1 MSAEPLPLDLALLVR
16 TLNAV
21 AGVAG
26 GIATPAGA
34 HVLSSALG
42 TPAAEEHLMRLAA
55 NISGIAWASASA
67 LDLALVMDGLKPPV
81 RLAAAPVVPA
91 LEAPADPQLAL
102 WQRLRT
108 GR

>member
-1 MSAEPLPLDLALLVR
+1 MTAQPLPLDLALLVR

-34 HVLSSALG
+34 HALSAALG
-42 TPAAEEHLMRLAA
+42 TPAAEEHLLRLAA

-67 LDLALVMDGLKPPV
+67 LDLALVLEGLRV
-81 RLAAAPVVPA
+81 SGELDLAAPV
-91 LEAPADPQLAL
+91 EAPIDLQLAL
-102 WQRLRT
+102 WERLRS

>member
-1 MSAEPLPLDLALLVR
+1 MTAQPLPLDFALLVR

-34 HVLSSALG
+34 HALSAALG
-42 TPAAEEHLMRLAA
+42 TPAAEEHLLRLAA

-67 LDLALVMDGLKPPV
+67 LDLALVLEGLKSSGELEAAPAV
-81 RLAAAPVVPA
+81 SALAAPVD
-91 LEAPADPQLAL
+91 LQLAL
-102 WQRLRT
+102 WERLRS
-108 GR
+108 GK